1 VLQIRHILHKGLDV
15 LHEPEFIAPERAL
28 ELLEALKTEAD
39 WHRPA
44 MQMYGKTVHTRRQVA
59 WHADEGYVYKY
70 SGQEHVWRDWTP
82 AMTEL
87 RTAVEARMST
97 QFNGVLLNMYADGT
111 EYVSPHSD
119 DEDDLEDGSPVV
131 CVSLGAERDFV
142 FKMYEAETPD
152 QEALRQRTKF
162 TVALGNGDLVVMAG
176 DTQKVA
182 THAIPKRARVTEP
195 RISLTFRKMIRRV

>member
-1 VLQIRHILHKGLDV
+1 MLQIRHIAHKGLDV
-15 LHEPEFIAPERAL
+15 YHEPEFIAPERAL
-28 ELLEALKTEAD
+28 ELMTALETEAD

-44 MQMYGKTVHTRRQVA
+44 MQMYGRTVHTRRQVA

-87 RTAVEARMST
+87 RTAVETRMDT
-97 QFNGVLLNMYADGT
+97 KFNGVLLNRYEDGT

-142 FKMYEAETPD
+142 FKMYERADPD
-152 QEALRQRTKF
+152 QSKF
-162 TVALGNGDLVVMAG
+162 TVLLGNGDLVIMAG
-176 DTQKVA
+176 RTQRVA
-182 THAIPKRARVTEP
+182 THSIPKRVRVKEP

>member
-1 VLQIRHILHKGLDV
+1 M
-15 LHEPEFIAPERAL
+15 LHEPEFIAPERGL

-70 SGQEHVWRDWTP
+70 SGQEHVWRGWTP

-87 RTAVEARMST
+87 RDAVETRMGT
-97 QFNGVLLNMYADGT
+97 VFNGVLLNMYDDGS
-111 EYVSPHSD
+111 EYVSAHSD
-119 DEDDLEDGSPVV
+119 DEDDLEEGSPIV
-131 CVSLGAERDFV
+131 CVSVGATRDFV
-142 FKMYEAETPD
+142 FRMREFADPEK
-152 QEALRQRTKF
+152 TKF
-162 TVALGNGDLVVMAG
+162 SMPLGNGDLVIMQG
-176 DTQKVA
+176 ITQRVA
-182 THAIPKRARVTEP
+182 THTIPKRASVTEP